1 MHGSGT
7 FLPLRRAVRVS
18 GLGKQVSGT
27 PILYDSESLVVVG
40 MPFLR
45 GARIKFSERGF
56 DIAFPVGVVSLPSRG
71 ASVRPRGRHRGARA
85 RREGSGVP
93 QLRRQGIGARR
104 FGRSSFEVRRM
115 RRRLQRE
122 QQVCR

>member
-56 DIAFPVGVVSLPSRG
+56 DIAFPVG

-104 FGRSSFEVRRM
+104 FGRSSFEVRQL
-115 RRRLQRE
+115 RRRL
-122 QQVCR
+122 